1 MAVARARTLNG
12 MESTPK
18 LRLSGPGSLIAAV
31 PHLLGFPPEQSL
43 VLVGLSGPRSRLG
56 ITMRADLPP
65 DGADYAPSVAELE
78 PLVEA
83 LRRDGAAECLAMVMT
98 ECPDGEGLGPYVDLV
113 ANLDEALF
121 EGGVEV
127 SDIVLVRAGRWRSYL
142 CPDPHCCPAE
152 GTAVPAPSGELA
164 AYAAYSGSVV
174 RDSRSALIEMIAPD
188 PESISAT
195 ERALDHVCRELAEA
209 SSKGASEAYRE
220 RIEDFIDRRV
230 SGLAACAPRC
240 LTHRDA
246 ARISVALIDR
256 PLRDRVA
263 GHCLQETASA
273 AESLWIEL
281 LRRLPPPLDAAPAT
295 LLALSSWA
303 RGDGALAN
311 VALDRA
317 LDSDPGYS
325 LAQLVRTALDH
336 ALPPVTVREMLGYP
350 AEEAG

>member
-1 MAVARARTLNG
+1 MD
-12 MESTPK
+12 STPK

-43 VLVGLSGPRSRLG
+43 VLIGLSGPRSRLG

-65 DGADYAPSVAELE
+65 DGFDAAPSVEELQ
-78 PLVEA
+78 PLAEA
-83 LRRDGAAECLAMVMT
+83 LLRDDATECLAMVMT
-98 ECPDGEGLGPYVDLV
+98 ECRDEGGLAPYVDLV

-121 EGGVEV
+121 ERGIEV
-127 SDIVLVRAGRWRSYL
+127 NDIVLVRAGRWRSYL
-142 CPDPHCCPAE
+142 CPDPHCCPTE

-174 RDSRSALIEMIAPD
+174 RDSRTALIEMIAPD
-188 PESISAT
+188 PVAIAAT
-195 ERALDHVCRELAEA
+195 ERALDHVCREMADA
-209 SSKGASEAYRE
+209 SSSGMSDAYRE
-220 RIEDFIDRRV
+220 RVEQFIDGRV
-230 SGLAACAPRC
+230 RTLAAGTARS
-240 LTHRDA
+240 LTHRDV

-263 GHCLQETASA
+263 GHCLRETASA
-273 AESLWIEL
+273 AESLWIDL

-317 LDSDPGYS
+317 LDSHPGYS

-336 ALPPVTVREMLGYP
+336 ALPPGTVREMLAHP
-350 AEEAG
+350 AAEAG